1 MCALDAALLHRHHLQ
16 EPLIFAIWEIN
27 SDDLIIVKTSINLI
41 APINASPCIA
51 WPDRR
56 PASWSHRTHSLLI
69 DFRLERKRGEC
80 SAGKKFIWKV
90 GSLKQKYSILYGS

>member
-56 PASWSHRTHSLLI
+56 QASWSHRTHSLLI

>member
-51 WPDRR
+51 CPTAARHLG
-56 PASWSHRTHSLLI
+56 ATGHILCSL
-69 DFRLERKRGEC
+69 
-80 SAGKKFIWKV
+80 
-90 GSLKQKYSILYGS
+90 ILD